1 MDNKTLHGLCRSM
14 SEMAII
20 LSVVNANIFRLFIW
34 VVFDCMKTEAVGKLP
49 RRN

>member
-1 MDNKTLHGLCRSM
+1 M
-14 SEMAII
+14 SEIARI
-20 LSVVNANIFRLFIW
+20 LSVVNANIFRLFVW